1 MGMASLEQVASG
13 EWFEIRE
20 RLRHPRQLHEY
31 LVPSRLNEPT
41 TAVVR
46 QAASE
51 LERAIEG
58 GVFEFR
64 RHALAYLFNELAEA
78 EFSSEVFAQLD
89 DLGRHVNAMILAAGC
104 QRGLLSG
111 DLTFSDPTGAEQSDD
126 TTHAVP
132 GNGIP
137 AEEKTSPATASD
149 VNEIMSDI
157 KEILAADPSA
167 RMNTAIKNILL
178 QLQKYREEAA
188 TFRKLKEQATSYRL
202 EMYSKTFA
210 STFKQIFES
219 IRKNYTAFLEEQQ
232 GGASHRVD
240 SPVRDLDV
248 KAWIRILTG
257 EIEELSFV
265 RSTLLFVADKQSG
278 MREPLVRLSRRR
290 QSVLAMVDEEE
301 EAAADATGGEGAA
314 HRLSRILAQETS
326 TILRRWISR

>member
-1 MGMASLEQVASG
+1 MASLEQVASG

-20 RLRHPRQLHEY
+20 RLRHPRHLYEY
-31 LVPSRLNEPT
+31 LASSRYDEAAA
-41 TAVVR
+41 AVLR
-46 QAASE
+46 KAASE

-64 RHALAYLFNELAEA
+64 RHALAFLFSELAEA
-78 EFSSEVFAQLD
+78 EFSSEVFARLG
-89 DLGRHVNAMILAAGC
+89 DLERHVTAMILASSC
-104 QRGLLSG
+104 QRGQLSG
-111 DLTFSDPTGAEQSDD
+111 DLAFSGPAHSEQLDD
-126 TTHAVP
+126 GERVAP
-132 GNGIP
+132 GNGTP
-137 AEEKTSPATASD
+137 AEEKTNTTTARD

-188 TFRKLKEQATSYRL
+188 TYRKLKEQATSYRL

-219 IRKNYTAFLEEQQ
+219 IRRNYSAFLEEQQ
-232 GGASHRVD
+232 GSGSHRSD

-248 KAWIRILTG
+248 KAWVRILTG
-257 EIEELSFV
+257 EIEELSFI

-278 MREPLVRLSRRR
+278 MRGPLVRLARRR
-290 QSVLAMVDEEE
+290 EAVMATVDEEE

-314 HRLSRILAQETS
+314 HRLSRILAQETAS
-326 TILRRWISR
+326 VLRRWISR